1 LKNFQKIFFFLENS
15 KIYKNI
21 KKNLQNLAEA
31 FPKKLQLKF
40 LLAEKAEETEAIFDT
55 DYIYN

>member
-31 FPKKLQLKF
+31 FPKMLQLNFFF
-40 LLAEKAEETEAIFDT
+40 LAGKAGIAKAKIDT
-55 DYIYN
+55 A